1 MSRFSLGIIETLGL
15 ATAIE
20 VADVCVKSANVE
32 LIGYEFT
39 KGSGMTVVKIEGD
52 VGAVKAAVDAATSID
67 KVLFS
72 KVIARPNREIE
83 MLVRNKETIGL
94 KSVEDRMEDKSEEE
108 DIVKD
113 LKEIETIKETEEEME
128 LIKDNVKKTFKNSDD
143 QLAINQKKYSCN
155 ICKDSKCTRK
165 KGELVSTCIHYKKNK
180 IKED

>member
-1 MSRFSLGIIETLGL
+1 MSQLSLGIIETLGL

-52 VGAVKAAVDAATSID
+52 VGAVKAAVDAAASID

-83 MLVRNKETIGL
+83 MLVRNKETIGF
-94 KSVEDRMEDKSEEE
+94 KSVE
-108 DIVKD
+108 
-113 LKEIETIKETEEEME
+113 EME
-128 LIKDNVKKTFKNSDD
+128 SIKDNVKKSFENSND
-143 QLAINQKKYSCN
+143 QLGINQKKYSCN
-155 ICKDSKCTRK
+155 ICKDPKCTRK